1 MFNPHFPFLPLLS
14 SGRQQAGSLTPE
26 CSSRLCTFPTPLTP
40 PPPHPAHCTS
50 AQKSCKSKPH
60 TGQREEFHP
69 EKRKQEEKS
78 AMSKRK
84 VWQMK
89 HMHHMAAHSGSR
101 PGRQEHITLIAHQ
114 ASLTTTSSGGKRLGE
129 NQPKID
135 STHTH
140 NDFTPAPCSLNKCCM
155 IAGVLL
161 SWKIGLSGWSVSMNM
176 TSLGLKWLLLKSRQT
191 TWAGRES
198 RGHFRQHHSLSF
210 VFHWFNFTFWK
221 LPEHRA
227 GQPARSVAAIFSAA
241 CCCNLGLLPS
251 CQH

>member
-1 MFNPHFPFLPLLS
+1 MTLQLNIQHCLCRLFHSDIQQSNVNVQCSIHIFHSFP
-14 SGRQQAGSLTPE
+14 
-26 CSSRLCTFPTPLTP
+26 SSRLAGSRRAVSHQSVAAACALS
-40 PPPHPAHCTS
+40 PHHSHHHHHHHTPAHCTS

-89 HMHHMAAHSGSR
+89 HMHHMAAHTGSR

-161 SWKIGLSGWSVSMNM
+161 S
-176 TSLGLKWLLLKSRQT
+176 
-191 TWAGRES
+191 
-198 RGHFRQHHSLSF
+198 
-210 VFHWFNFTFWK
+210 
-221 LPEHRA
+221 
-227 GQPARSVAAIFSAA
+227 
-241 CCCNLGLLPS
+241 
-251 CQH
+251 